1 MGQRAEKFT
10 KNPWFL
16 LGGGVVAALALVAAI
31 TGPLPD
37 LTEDKTSVTSLIA
50 EPTGS
55 PMSDWALPLDVP
67 LDLMPRSASG
77 YCEPETVEWL
87 RRFGTESTPYHGISV
102 RSAAEDGA
110 MLSIGNLRAVDV
122 ERHDPKPVIHFQCPS
137 GGNADTAVLGLRL
150 DRDRKAVEFVD
161 GSREN
166 TRPFAFN
173 LEPGE
178 TGNLELQLD
187 NADGYSY
194 TGRIVAD
201 VTVGKEKKT
210 VSLPLSGDHVEKFDW
225 VSPGKYARLVV
236 QPGRTKD
243 VQFQCVLYPRGYA
256 RWRPATTDDF
266 EDAFDCSHDRVRSLL
281 TEIGGSS

>member
-1 MGQRAEKFT
+1 MESFT

-55 PMSDWALPLDVP
+55 PMSDWALPFDVP

-77 YCEPETVEWL
+77 YCEPETIEWL
-87 RRFGTESTPYHGISV
+87 RRNGTEATPYHGISV
-102 RSAAEDGA
+102 RSAAEGGA
-110 MLSIGNLRAVDV
+110 MLSISNLRAVDV
-122 ERHDPKPVIHFQCPS
+122 ERLDPKPVIHFQCPS
-137 GGNADTAVLGLRL
+137 AGNAETAVLGLRL
-150 DRDRKAVEFVD
+150 DRDRKAVELVD
-161 GSREN
+161 GSVDD

-178 TGNLELQLD
+178 TGNLELRLD
-187 NADGYSY
+187 NEDGYSY

-201 VTVGKEKKT
+201 VTVGKDKKT
-210 VSLPLSGDHVEKFDW
+210 VSLPLSGDHAEKFDW
-225 VSPGKYARLVV
+225 VSPGKYARLIV

-243 VQFQCVLYPRGYA
+243 IQFTCEIYA
-256 RWRPATTDDF
+256 PGFSRWRPVATSEFTDV
-266 EDAFDCSHDRVRSLL
+266 FDCSHDRVRALL